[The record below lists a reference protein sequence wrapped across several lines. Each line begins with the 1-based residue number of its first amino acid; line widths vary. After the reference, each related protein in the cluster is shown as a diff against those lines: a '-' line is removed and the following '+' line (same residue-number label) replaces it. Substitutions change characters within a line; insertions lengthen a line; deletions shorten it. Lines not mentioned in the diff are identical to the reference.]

1 MTNTRHELSAAEREV
16 LEVIADQSRVNVQ
29 LLTETTSLQS
39 ATIEPI
45 VDELVSAGLIRE
57 ITTDLYE
64 ISEATSLEDDAVVHK
79 GIPDPN
85 PDTQTAPIDPTNLED
100 GGRD

>member
-1 MTNTRHELSAAEREV
+1 MTDTRHELSAAEREV
-16 LEVIADQSRVNVQ
+16 LEAIADQSRVNTQ
-29 LLTETTSLQS
+29 LLLEMTSLQS

-45 VDELVSAGLIRE
+45 VDDLLSAGLIRE

-64 ISEATSLEDDAVVHK
+64 MSEAASLEDDAVVHK

-85 PDTQTAPIDPTNLED
+85 PDTQTAPIDPTDFEENGD
-100 GGRD
+100 N